1 MSTIDV
7 RLADRS
13 YQVVVEPGLRS
24 QCGERLRQL
33 VDFRPGRSVLL
44 IADESVSETFAE
56 DVAASI
62 EAAGFGALEAVSA
75 LAFASR
81 AAAAERAARRRSCG
95 ARSGVV
101 GGDDTG
107 KRAQRPGLWPT
118 QMLTQNVMRQ

>member
-44 IADESVSETFAE
+44 IADESVAETFAE

-62 EAAGFGALEAVSA
+62 EDAGFGLAFGTVEADETNKSLPAFSALLEA
-75 LAFASR
+75 
-81 AAAAERAARRRSCG
+81 AAREHIDRSSVVV
-95 ARSGVV
+95 AV
-101 GGDDTG
+101 GGERIG
-107 KRAQRPGLWPT
+107 GEGWWH
-118 QMLTQNVMRQ
+118 